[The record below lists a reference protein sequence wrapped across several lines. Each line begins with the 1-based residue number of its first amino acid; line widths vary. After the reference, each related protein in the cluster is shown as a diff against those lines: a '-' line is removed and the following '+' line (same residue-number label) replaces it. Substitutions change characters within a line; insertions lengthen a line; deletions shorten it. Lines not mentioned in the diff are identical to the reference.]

1 MIGTRRLTLAGAI
14 VALAA
19 LGGSPSA
26 QGNRWLVD
34 APDEKTR
41 LERLESYLRGFD
53 QPMWEVGMRYDHVE
67 QAIADRNWALA
78 SYHWDKVKTTIDNGL
93 MKRPARRASA
103 EKIFL
108 GAPWEQLSA
117 ALKTADVSAIGPAF
131 DRAKAACEACHVAEK
146 VAFMN
151 DQPMFRRASRRA
163 AK

>member
-1 MIGTRRLTLAGAI
+1 MISTRHLALAGAI

-19 LGGSPSA
+19 LTSSPLA

-34 APDEKTR
+34 APDERTR
-41 LERLESYLRGFD
+41 FERLETYLRGFD
-53 QPMWEVGMRYDHVE
+53 QPMWEVGMRYEHVE

-103 EKIFL
+103 EKLFL

-117 ALKTADVSAIGPAF
+117 ALKNADVAAIGTAF
-131 DRAKAACEACHVAEK
+131 DRAKAACQACHVAEK
-146 VAFMN
+146 LAYMN
-151 DQPMFRRASRRA
+151 DQPMFRRSAPRR
-163 AK
+163 